1 MDGDQGDP
9 ARGRV
14 QQRVDLPGEGG
25 RGGPIAD
32 AVTCD
37 GGPGSESR
45 AEGLTSA
52 LRLAIIIS
60 GWCPVATPSHDLSS

>member
-37 GGPGSESR
+37 GPGSESR
-45 AEGLTSA
+45 AERLTSA
-52 LRLAIIIS
+52 LSPGACHYHQWLVPS
-60 GWCPVATPSHDLSS
+60 GHAKS